1 MFNVSLATL
10 PSITKGNTI
19 VTRYDSRD
27 MVLDTHLR
35 RRWTQIFGELTGD
48 LYICRFHATDI
59 VAWTNDIIYLNHGG
73 YMTVTTKGR
82 MNQVATQFDL
92 KYRVYQHNF
101 NWYLSLWNEDRNDME
116 STPWVYSSVTIDRK
130 SQTRLFYAPSS
141 RV

>member
-59 VAWTNDIIYLNHGG
+59 VAWDDKTVYLDHGN

-82 MNQVATQFDL
+82 MNQVSQQFDL
-92 KYRVYQHNF
+92 KYHVNQQAF
-101 NWYLSLWNEDRNDME
+101 DWYI
-116 STPWVYSSVTIDRK
+116 STWKAGETIADAVKVAMPFRYAVIDRSTQK
-130 SQTRLFYAPSS
+130 RI
-141 RV
+141 V